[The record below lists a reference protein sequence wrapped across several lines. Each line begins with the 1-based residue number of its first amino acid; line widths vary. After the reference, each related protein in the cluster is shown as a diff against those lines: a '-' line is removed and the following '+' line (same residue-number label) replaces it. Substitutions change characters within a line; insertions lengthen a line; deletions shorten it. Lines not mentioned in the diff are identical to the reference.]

1 MTSKDPLFFEKI
13 LIKFLYTNEKV
24 RDRVMPY
31 LNVEIFDDKNNIEL
45 MKHIFSFDNKYER
58 FPTIKESRIDI
69 KSKEVHDHL
78 MKITQMD
85 TSEYD
90 NEFLLDEIE
99 GFLKKKIIWNLSLDI
114 AENINN
120 DTMDEIGE
128 IPDKLREAHS
138 FSFDTSI
145 GLNISNEEDRLYDF
159 FHEKKH
165 IVPTG
170 LKDFDNLIN
179 GGYHAKS
186 LTLFLAG
193 CVDENTKVKIR
204 YKKRYMEKWIEKEV
218 SIKEIKKLLLHHDVE
233 ITSLDGWVPVT
244 NYVEKGRLNGYELHI
259 DNKIIISSWNHLY
272 ETNIGWIYAKDLD
285 SNKHVILCEDGK
297 YKHFQIKKSNK
308 KYNIV
313 DVTINH
319 PNHRY
324 YTNGVSS
331 HNTNVGKSLVM
342 ASSAVSNV
350 LMNKKV
356 LYVSCELSEEM
367 TAQRILAN
375 IFDVPMDDLKL
386 LSRDKFHE
394 KYEKISKGF
403 KDKFIIKEYPS
414 KSINAN
420 AIRNLLKDLK
430 TKMKFEPDIIYIDQI
445 ENMNPIHRSRGDNT
459 YTEMKKV
466 SNEVR
471 ALGSEYGV
479 PMVSGIQT
487 DRKGLTSTEL
497 DLDNTG
503 ESIGFVQIADVVVAM
518 TQSDELR
525 SVGKYCWQLLKNR
538 YGLNRRKITVCVNY
552 EKMRISDDPDNISDT
567 IGTPPPPTEKEE
579 QEKEKNAITDIK
591 GILKKNK
598 KIRDNK
604 VIEFE

>member
-1 MTSKDPLFFEKI
+1 MSSQDPLFFENI
-13 LIKFLYTNEKV
+13 LIKFLYKNEDV

-31 LNVEIFDDKNNIEL
+31 LDIGLFDDKNNIEL
-45 MKHIFSFDNKYER
+45 IKHIFSFNNKYDR
-58 FPTIKESRIDI
+58 FPTIKESRIDL

-78 MKITQMD
+78 LKITQID
-85 TSEYD
+85 VSEYEH
-90 NEFLLDEIE
+90 EFLLDEIE
-99 GFLKKKIIWNLSLDI
+99 SFLKKKIIWNLSLDI

-120 DTMDEIGE
+120 DAMDEIGD

-145 GLNISNEEDRLYDF
+145 GLNIFNEEDRLYNF

-165 IVPTG
+165 IIPTG

-193 CVDENTKVKIR
+193 
-204 YKKRYMEKWIEKEV
+204 
-218 SIKEIKKLLLHHDVE
+218 
-233 ITSLDGWVPVT
+233 
-244 NYVEKGRLNGYELHI
+244 
-259 DNKIIISSWNHLY
+259 
-272 ETNIGWIYAKDLD
+272 
-285 SNKHVILCEDGK
+285 
-297 YKHFQIKKSNK
+297 
-308 KYNIV
+308 
-313 DVTINH
+313 
-319 PNHRY
+319 
-324 YTNGVSS
+324 
-331 HNTNVGKSLVM
+331 TNVGKSLVM

-367 TAQRILAN
+367 TGQRILSN

-386 LSRDKFHE
+386 LPKSKFHE
-394 KYEKISKGF
+394 KYEKIGKSF
-403 KDKFIIKEYPS
+403 RDKIIIKEYPS

-430 TKMKFEPDIIYIDQI
+430 MKMKFEPDIIYIDQI

-466 SNEVR
+466 TNESR
-471 ALGSEYGV
+471 SLGSEYNL
-479 PMVSGIQT
+479 PIVSGIQT
-487 DRKGLTSTEL
+487 DRKGITSTEL

-525 SVGKYCWQLLKNR
+525 SVGKYSWQLLKNR
-538 YGLNRRKITVCVNY
+538 YGINRRKITVCVNY
-552 EKMRISDDPDNISDT
+552 EKMRIFDDPDNISNN
-567 IGTPPPPTEKEE
+567 IGTPPPPTEKENE
-579 QEKEKNAITDIK
+579 EKEKSAITDVK
-591 GILKKNK
+591 SILKKNK